1 MKQVIKTA
9 HSQTTPIEVVATNK
23 IYAVARCRTVYKL
36 QRICRGDTDLWMFC
50 YIGSCIGG
58 SSGIHSSLTVAIEK
72 EIDSGGIVY
81 EFDTP
86 REFFKWA
93 LQQVS
98 NG

>member
-1 MKQVIKTA
+1 MKQVVKTA
-9 HSQTTPIEVVATNK
+9 HSQTTPIEKVDMDK
-23 IYAVARCRTVYKL
+23 IYAVARFEVVYKL

-58 SSGIHSSLTVAIEK
+58 SSGVHSFLTVAIER
-72 EIDSGGIVY
+72 EIDAGGIVY

-86 REFFKWA
+86 QEFLEWA

-98 NG
+98 ND